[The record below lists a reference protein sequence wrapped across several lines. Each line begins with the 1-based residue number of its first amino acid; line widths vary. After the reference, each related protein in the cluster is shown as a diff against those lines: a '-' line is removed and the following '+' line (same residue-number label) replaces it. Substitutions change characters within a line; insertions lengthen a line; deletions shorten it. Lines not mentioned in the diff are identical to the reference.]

1 MQGPKAPKDPTAKG
15 SSFYICRQKDIA
27 GNPTPDGKGIQFI
40 YLDGVRL
47 ISLAKMVGNI
57 EDEAM
62 LENLKTAEG
71 FLNMVAGIGVTVD
84 AASTR
89 TNVNFEFQM
98 YGKTDPYH
106 SGDTIKVSVK
116 PDGME
121 QIIWLDDY
129 TWCDDNDIVG
139 QMRYVFENPGDV
151 AVTDVK
157 LYLREG
163 FEAPE
168 QEEANPV
175 DVNSEDYRL
184 ILTKSL
190 KNTGNYAR
198 LKRVIDRSKAGE
210 EVTVAFIG
218 GSITQG
224 AGAIPIHEKSYAF
237 QTYDKWKKAFGENTK
252 FIKAGV
258 GGTSSEFGIVRFERD
273 VLREGTVKP
282 DLVVIEFAVNDAGD
296 ETGGVCYESLIR
308 KCLSL
313 SEFTAVVLLFA
324 VFVDDWNLEDRLGPI
339 GERYNLPMVSIKMGV
354 VDQFYKK
361 PGEGRVLSKS
371 QFFYDS
377 YHPTNMGHY
386 IMSDCLMNLFR
397 EVDKLPEKDE
407 EDWKAVAPY
416 MGDDFTFVRL
426 ADKHTNADKLQIV
439 SLGSFSETDEELQY
453 AEKDVDPFGT
463 KQFPYNWHRTT
474 GNEPFV
480 MKITCKA
487 LLIVTK
493 DSGEVTYGKA
503 KAVVDGKEVRVMD
516 PKEVGWTHCNS
527 QILLNE
533 RESGEHVVEISML
546 PEDAEKKFTIL
557 GFGYVE

>member
-1 MQGPKAPKDPTAKG
+1 MAGPKAPKDPTAKG

-27 GNPTPDGKGIQFI
+27 ANPTPDGKGIQFI

-47 ISLAKMVGNI
+47 ITFAKMVGSV
-57 EDEAM
+57 EDETM
-62 LENLKTAEG
+62 LKNLETAEG

-84 AASTR
+84 APNLTD
-89 TNVNFEFQM
+89 NVNFAFQM
-98 YGKTDPYH
+98 YGKTDPNH
-106 SGDTIKVSVK
+106 SGDTINVSCK

-129 TWCDDNDIVG
+129 NWCDDNAVVG
-139 QMRYVFENPGDV
+139 QMRFEFEKPGSV
-151 AVTDVK
+151 ATIDVK

-168 QEEANPV
+168 QEEANPI
-175 DVNSEDYRL
+175 DVNSADYQE
-184 ILTKSL
+184 ILKKSL
-190 KNTGNYAR
+190 KNAGSYGR
-198 LKRVIDRSKAGE
+198 LKRVIDKSKRGE
-210 EVTVAFIG
+210 EVTISFIG

-224 AGAIPIHEKSYAF
+224 AGAIPISEKSYAF
-237 QTYDKWKKAFGENTK
+237 LTYERWKETFGENTK

-258 GGTSSEFGIVRFERD
+258 GGTSSEFGMVRFERD
-273 VLREGTVKP
+273 VLREGTVNP

-313 SEFTAVVLLFA
+313 SKDTAVLLLFC
-324 VFVDDWNLEDRLGPI
+324 VFVDDWNLEDRLGPV
-339 GERYNLPMVSIKMGV
+339 GERYDLPMVSIKMGV

-377 YHPTNMGHY
+377 YHPTNMGHS
-386 IMSDCLMNLFR
+386 IMADCIMHLFK
-397 EVDKLPEKDE
+397 EVDKMPMVEDIDWEKVE
-407 EDWKAVAPY
+407 SV
-416 MGDDFTFVRL
+416 MGTDFTNVRL
-426 ADKHTNADKLQIV
+426 ADKHTNTDKLQIV
-439 SLGSFSETDEELQY
+439 SLGSFCETDEELQY
-453 AEKDVDPFGT
+453 AERDFDPFGT
-463 KQFPYNWHRTT
+463 KQFPYNWQHVT
-474 GNEPFV
+474 GEEPFV
-480 MKITCKA
+480 MKITCKS

-493 DSGEVTYGKA
+493 DSGEVTHGKA
-503 KAVVDGKEVRVMD
+503 RAVVDGKEVRIMD

-527 QILLNE
+527 QILINE
-533 RESGEHVVEISML
+533 KESKERLVEISMV
-546 PEDAEKKFTIL
+546 PEDVDKKFTIL